1 MANDSPRIFIS
12 GASKGIGLAT
22 AVRFLEQGYQ
32 VAISASTTDSL
43 AQVQAQ
49 YPQIKSFQAD
59 MSDKTQ
65 VNQLGEWLNAEF
77 GRLDILVNN
86 VGRFIPGELHKESDA
101 DFEAMLQTN
110 LFSNYYLTKRVLPQ
124 MMAHKS
130 GQIFNICSTASIMAY
145 PNGGSYCISKFALLG
160 FSKVLRE
167 EMKAHGIRVTS
178 VIPGATYTASWEGS
192 DLPEARFMPAAD
204 IATAIWEASQL
215 SPRTVIE
222 EILLRPQLGD
232 LD

>member
-1 MANDSPRIFIS
+1 MTSDSPRIFIS

-32 VAISASTTDSL
+32 VAISASTASSL
-43 AQVQAQ
+43 AQVQQ
-49 YPQIKSFQAD
+49 DYPQIKTFQAD
-59 MSDKTQ
+59 MSDKEQ
-65 VNQLGEWLNAEF
+65 VNRLGEWLNQDF

-86 VGRFIPGELHKESDA
+86 VGRFIPGEIHKETDA
-101 DFEAMLQTN
+101 DFETMLQTN

-124 MMAHKS
+124 MIAHKS

-145 PNGGSYCISKFALLG
+145 PNGGSYSISKFALLG

-167 EMKAHGIRVTS
+167 EMKSYGIRVTS
-178 VIPGATYTASWEGS
+178 VIPGATYTASWEGV
-192 DLPEARFMPAAD
+192 DLPEERLMPAAD